1 MENRKSRIVPV
12 RDWYMTFMYM
22 NIPVIGWIYLLI
34 LALRKDKE
42 NDNREFMKSKKIR
55 SEFAKAFLLYKLTI
69 LITCIF
75 VIIFLA
81 KLAIPYMEKLLAYLE
96 ML

>member
-42 NDNREFMKSKKIR
+42 NDNREFMKSKK
-55 SEFAKAFLLYKLTI
+55 SDQNLQKLFC
-69 LITCIF
+69 CIS
-75 VIIFLA
+75 
-81 KLAIPYMEKLLAYLE
+81 
-96 ML
+96 